1 MKRGLQMKRTWV
13 AGLTGALFIFGL
25 LLPASTPAAADKI
38 LLGYAETLSG
48 EQAKAGALS
57 SWGVKASVKWIND
70 VQGGVKIGGKKVP
83 LEVKLYDN
91 ESKKEGATS
100 LIERLVT
107 VDKAD
112 AIIAPYTAGLTMAGA
127 PIAEKYRKVYLS
139 HGGSSNRI
147 FEQGFRYAVLLVTP
161 ASDFQV
167 GALDMFHKVDPK
179 AKKIALVF
187 EDDEF
192 ARMAYQ
198 GAEEH
203 AKKLGYEVVFKRTY
217 PNNVTDLTPL
227 LSDLKGSKPDL
238 ILGGGH
244 FADGQLF
251 TRQLAD
257 LDINVK
263 GFSLIVAVT
272 LPAFY
277 EALGAKAEGVVGP
290 AQWEFGVKYNPEE
303 AKKAGQEWY
312 GPTNEEWVKLVK
324 GFSGAENPNY
334 HAAEAGAAPLIYARA
349 VELANSLDSDKVR
362 DALSKLNLMTYFGGF
377 KIDGK
382 TGLQTGHSMVT
393 VQWQNEKRI
402 IVWPPEA
409 ATDKLYYPMPT
420 FAEKAGGKKATA
432 K

>member
-1 MKRGLQMKRTWV
+1 MRRIWFVGLAAFFFAIQ
-13 AGLTGALFIFGL
+13 LF
-25 LLPASTPAAADKI
+25 LPASSLSAADKI

-48 EQAKAGALS
+48 VHAKAGAQS
-57 SWGVKASVKWIND
+57 SWGVKASVKWINE
-70 VQGGVKIGGKKVP
+70 VQGGIKIGGKKVP
-83 LEVKLYDN
+83 LEYKLYDN

-100 LIERLVT
+100 LIERLVS

-112 AIIAPYTAGLTMAGA
+112 AIIAPYSAGLTMAGA
-127 PIAEKYRKVYLS
+127 PIAEKYRRVYLS

-147 FEQGFRYAVLLVTP
+147 FEQGFSYAVLLVTP

-167 GALDMFHKVDPK
+167 GALDMFHKLDPR
-179 AKKIALVF
+179 AKKLALVF

-203 AKKLGYEVVFKRTY
+203 AKKLGYEIVLKRTY

-227 LSDLKGSKPDL
+227 LSDLKTSKPDL

-251 TRQLAD
+251 ARQMAD
-257 LDINVK
+257 LDINVR

-277 EALGAKAEGVVGP
+277 EALGGKAEGIVGP
-290 AQWEFGVKYNPEE
+290 AQWETGVKYSPDE
-303 AKKAGQEWY
+303 AKKVGMEWF
-312 GPTNEEWVKLVK
+312 GPTNEEWIKLTK
-324 GFSGAENPNY
+324 GFSGGEEPNY

-349 VELANSLDSDKVR
+349 VELANSVDSDKVR
-362 DALSKLNLMTYFGGF
+362 EALSALNLMTYFGGF
-377 KIDGK
+377 KIDPK

-393 VQWQNEKRI
+393 VQWQNAKKI

-409 ATDKLYYPMPT
+409 STGKLSYPMPT
-420 FAEKAGGKKATA
+420 IAEKAAGKKALP

>member
-1 MKRGLQMKRTWV
+1 MRNTWL
-13 AGLTGALFIFGL
+13 AGLTGALFVFGL
-25 LLPASTPAAADKI
+25 LLPASAPAAADKI
-38 LLGYAETLSG
+38 LLGYAETLTG
-48 EQAKAGALS
+48 VHAKAGAQS
-57 SWGVKASVKWIND
+57 SWGVKAAVKWINE

-83 LEVKLYDN
+83 LEYKLYDN

-100 LIERLVT
+100 LIERLVS

-112 AIIAPYTAGLTMAGA
+112 AIIAPYSAGLTMAGA

-147 FEQGFRYAVLLVTP
+147 FEQGFSYAVLLVTP

-167 GALDMFHKVDPK
+167 GALDMFHKLDPK
-179 AKKIALVF
+179 AKKLALVF

-198 GAEEH
+198 GTEEH
-203 AKKLGYEVVFKRTY
+203 ARKLGYEIVFKRTY

-227 LSDLKGSKPDL
+227 LSDLKSSKPDL
-238 ILGGGH
+238 VLGGGH

-251 TRQLAD
+251 ARQMAD
-257 LDINVK
+257 LDINAK

-277 EALGAKAEGVVGP
+277 EALGGKAEGIVGP
-290 AQWEFGVKYNPEE
+290 AQWETGVKYSPEE
-303 AKKAGQEWY
+303 AKKVGVEWF
-312 GPTNEEWVKLVK
+312 GPTNEEWIKLAK
-324 GFSGAENPNY
+324 GFSGGEEPNY

-349 VELANSLDSDKVR
+349 VELANSLDPDKVR
-362 DALSKLNLMTYFGGF
+362 EALNKLNLMTYFGGF
-377 KIDGK
+377 KIDPK

-393 VQWQNEKRI
+393 VQWQNGKKI

-409 ATDKLYYPMPT
+409 STGKLAYPMPSI
-420 FAEKAGGKKATA
+420 AEKAAGKKAIPR
-432 K
+432 

>member
-1 MKRGLQMKRTWV
+1 MRVVNLV
-13 AGLTGALFIFGL
+13 AIFGVIAL
-25 LLPASTPAAADKI
+25 LVPAAGWGAGQKI

-48 EQAKAGALS
+48 EHAKAGAQS

-70 VQGGVKIGGKKVP
+70 VQGGVKVGGKKIP

-100 LIERLVT
+100 LIERLVS

-112 AIIAPYTAGLTMAGA
+112 AIIAPYSAGLTMAGA

-147 FEQGFRYAVLLVTP
+147 FEQGFEYAVLLVTP

-167 GALDMFHKVDPK
+167 GALEMFRKLNPS
-179 AKKIALVF
+179 AKRLALVF

-192 ARMAYQ
+192 ARMAYA
-198 GAEEH
+198 GAEAH
-203 AKKLGYEVVFKRTY
+203 ARKLGYEIVFKRTY

-227 LSDLKGSKPDL
+227 LSDLKAATPDH
-238 ILGGGH
+238 IVGGGH

-251 TRQLAD
+251 ARQMAD
-257 LDINVK
+257 LDIDAK

-277 EALGAKAEGVVGP
+277 EALGTKAEGILGP
-290 AQWEFGVKYNPEE
+290 AQWEFGVKYSPAE
-303 AKKAGQEWY
+303 ATKVGAEWY

-324 GFSGAENPNY
+324 TFSGAENPNY

-349 VELANSLDSDKVR
+349 VELAGSVDSDKVR
-362 DALSKLNLMTYFGGF
+362 EALSTLKLMTYFGGF

-393 VQWQNEKRI
+393 VQWQNGKRV

-409 ATDKLYYPMPT
+409 ATDKPCYPMPT
-420 FAEKAGGKKATA
+420 IAEKAAGKKALPR
-432 K
+432 

>member
-1 MKRGLQMKRTWV
+1 MGRTWLT
-13 AGLTGALFIFGL
+13 GLTVVFLVFGL
-25 LLPASTPAAADKI
+25 LLPTSTPAADKV

-48 EQAKAGALS
+48 EHSKAGAQS
-57 SWGVKASVKWIND
+57 SWGVKASVKWINE
-70 VQGGVKIGGKKVP
+70 VHGGLTINGKKVP
-83 LEVKLYDN
+83 LEYKLYDN

-100 LIERLVT
+100 LIERLIS

-112 AIIAPYTAGLTMAGA
+112 AIIAPYSAGLTMAGA

-161 ASDFQV
+161 ASDFQM
-167 GALDMFHKVDPK
+167 GALEMFQKIDPK
-179 AKKIALVF
+179 AKRLALVF

-203 AKKLGYEVVFKRTY
+203 AKKLGYEIVFKRTY

-227 LSDLKGSKPDL
+227 LSDLKASKPDL

-263 GFSLIVAVT
+263 GFSLIVAVS

-290 AQWEFGVKYNPEE
+290 SQWEFGVKFSPEE
-303 AKKAGQEWY
+303 AKKTGLEWY

-324 GFSGAENPNY
+324 GFSGTENPNY

-349 VELANSLDSDKVR
+349 VELANSVDSDKVR
-362 DALSKLNLMTYFGGF
+362 EALNKLNLMTYFGGF
-377 KIDGK
+377 KIDGN
-382 TGLQTGHSMVT
+382 TGLQTAHSMVT
-393 VQWQNEKRI
+393 VQWQNGKRV

-409 ATDKLYYPMPT
+409 ATDKPYYPMPT
-420 FAEKAGGKKATA
+420 IAEKAAGKKAIT

>member
-1 MKRGLQMKRTWV
+1 MRKTSLAII
-13 AGLTGALFIFGL
+13 AGFIFVVALF
-25 LLPASTPAAADKI
+25 LPASTPAADKV

-48 EQAKAGALS
+48 EHSKAGAQS

-70 VQGGVKIGGKKVP
+70 VQGGVNIGGKKVP
-83 LEVKLYDN
+83 LEYKLYDN
-91 ESKKEGATS
+91 ESKKEGAIS
-100 LIERLVT
+100 LIERSVT

-112 AIIAPYTAGLTMAGA
+112 AIIAPYSAGLTMAGA

-167 GALDMFHKVDPK
+167 GALEMFHKADPK
-179 AKKIALVF
+179 AKAIALVF

-192 ARMAYQ
+192 ARMAY
-198 GAEEH
+198 GGTENH
-203 AKKLGYEVVFKRTY
+203 AKKLGYDIVFKRSY
-217 PNNVTDLTPL
+217 PNQVTDLTPV
-227 LSDLKGSKPDL
+227 LSDLKASKPDL

-251 TRQLAD
+251 ARQMAD

-277 EALGAKAEGVVGP
+277 EALGAKAEGIAGP
-290 AQWEFGVKYNPEE
+290 AQWELGVKYNPGE
-303 AKKAGQEWY
+303 AKKAGMEWY

-334 HAAEAGAAPLIYARA
+334 HAAEAGAAPLVYAKA
-349 VELANSLDSDKVR
+349 VELANSVDSDKVR
-362 DALSKLNLMTYFGGF
+362 EALNKLNLMTYFGGF
-377 KIDGK
+377 KIDAK
-382 TGLQTGHSMVT
+382 TGLQTGHTMVT
-393 VQWQNEKRI
+393 VQWQNGKRV

-409 ATDKLYYPMPT
+409 ATGKLYYPMPT
-420 FAEKAGGKKATA
+420 FSDKAKGKKAIP
-432 K
+432 

>member
-1 MKRGLQMKRTWV
+1 MRRTWL
-13 AGLTGALFIFGL
+13 AGLTVTFIVSGL
-25 LLPASTPAAADKI
+25 LLPTPTPAADKV

-48 EQAKAGALS
+48 EHSKAGAQS
-57 SWGVKASVKWIND
+57 SWGVKASVKWINE

-83 LEVKLYDN
+83 LEIKLYDN

-100 LIERLVT
+100 LIERLVS

-112 AIIAPYTAGLTMAGA
+112 AIIAPYSAGLTMAGA

-167 GALDMFHKVDPK
+167 GALEMFHKVDPK
-179 AKKIALVF
+179 AKKLALVF

-198 GAEEH
+198 GAEGH

-227 LSDLKGSKPDL
+227 LSDLKASKPDL

-251 TRQLAD
+251 TRQLSD

-263 GFSLIVAVT
+263 GFSLIVAVS

-290 AQWEFGVKYNPEE
+290 SQWEYGVKFSPEE
-303 AKKAGQEWY
+303 AKRVGREWY

-324 GFSGAENPNY
+324 GISGGESPNY

-349 VELANSLDSDKVR
+349 VDLANSLDSDKVR
-362 DALSKLNLMTYFGGF
+362 EALNRLHLMTYFGEF
-377 KIDGK
+377 RIDGN
-382 TGLQTGHSMVT
+382 TGLQTAHSMVT
-393 VQWQNEKRI
+393 VQWQNGKRV

-409 ATDKLYYPMPT
+409 ATDKPYYPMPT
-420 FAEKAGGKKATA
+420 IAEKAAGKKAIT

>member
-1 MKRGLQMKRTWV
+1 MKSTRVVCLIGLLLV
-13 AGLTGALFIFGL
+13 LGV
-25 LLPASTPAAADKI
+25 LLPASTPAAADKV

-48 EQAKAGALS
+48 EQAQAGALS
-57 SWGVKASVKWIND
+57 SWGVKASVKWINE
-70 VQGGVKIGGKKVP
+70 VQGGVKVGGKRVP
-83 LEVKLYDN
+83 LEYKLYDN

-112 AIIAPYTAGLTMAGA
+112 AIIAPYSAGLTMAGA

-167 GALDMFHKVDPK
+167 GALDMLHKVDPK

-227 LSDLKGSKPDL
+227 LSDLKASKPDL

-251 TRQLAD
+251 TRQLSD

-263 GFSLIVAVT
+263 GFSLIVAVS

-290 AQWEFGVKYNPEE
+290 SQWEYGVKFSPEE
-303 AKKAGQEWY
+303 AKKVGHEWY

-324 GFSGAENPNY
+324 GISGGQDPNY
-334 HAAEAGAAPLIYARA
+334 HAAEAGSAPLIYARA

-362 DALSKLNLMTYFGGF
+362 EALSKLNLMTYFGGF
-377 KIDGK
+377 KINGK

-393 VQWQNEKRI
+393 VQWQNGKRV

-409 ATDKLYYPMPT
+409 ASEKPYYPMPT
-420 FAEKAGGKKATA
+420 VAEKAAGKKASA